1 MEFYSTLK
9 NNEMMTFARKWI
21 QLEVIKQNM
30 AASKADAICV
40 LSYICSI
47 VYMCVC
53 LCEAIDLE
61 KGIMRE
67 GEAILRQWGEV
78 GD

>member
-30 AASKADAICV
+30 AASKGRCNVRPLIYMQYCV
-40 LSYICSI
+40 Y
-47 VYMCVC
+47 VCVFVR
-53 LCEAIDLE
+53 
-61 KGIMRE
+61 GH
-67 GEAILRQWGEV
+67 
-78 GD
+78 